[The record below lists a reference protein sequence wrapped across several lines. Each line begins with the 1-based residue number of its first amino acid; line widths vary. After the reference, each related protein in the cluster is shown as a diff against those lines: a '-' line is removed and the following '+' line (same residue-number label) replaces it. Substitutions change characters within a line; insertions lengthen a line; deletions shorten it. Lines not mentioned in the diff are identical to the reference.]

1 MTVLYTGEVIASVQ
15 TESSL
20 EFSKWAVKIN
30 ELKFSSQPE
39 INLFEVYIYVNM
51 QYFLETVNIHNLL
64 RNITLIFSV

>member
-39 INLFEVYIYVNM
+39 INLFEVYIYM
-51 QYFLETVNIHNLL
+51 
-64 RNITLIFSV
+64 